1 MTLVP
6 GLYLSRNLRVWKA
19 ALKELMAEWTERVMT
34 ALSLTVQVLMVQAL
48 MGWWNALAERK
59 MAWYLA
65 FVVSGYNAEFQCES
79 KGPEQP
85 SQGCDSDWMAQLLMV
100 W

>member
-1 MTLVP
+1 
-6 GLYLSRNLRVWKA
+6 LRVWKA
-19 ALKELMAEWTERVMT
+19 GLKELMAEWTERVMT
-34 ALSLTVQVLMVQAL
+34 ALSLTVQVLTVQVLMVQAL
-48 MGWWNALAERK
+48 TGWWNALAERK

-65 FVVSGYNAEFQCES
+65 LVVSGYNAEFQCES

-100 W
+100 

>member
-1 MTLVP
+1 LVP

-19 ALKELMAEWTERVMT
+19 ALK
-34 ALSLTVQVLMVQAL
+34 AL

-85 SQGCDSDWMAQLLMV
+85 SQGRDSDWMAQLLMV

>member
-19 ALKELMAEWTERVMT
+19 GLKELMAELTERVMT
-34 ALSLTVQVLMVQAL
+34 ALSLTVQVLAEQVLMVQAL

-59 MAWYLA
+59 MA
-65 FVVSGYNAEFQCES
+65 
-79 KGPEQP
+79 
-85 SQGCDSDWMAQLLMV
+85 
-100 W
+100 